1 MYMYNYFCLS
11 CLDLEPKGREDAVL
25 GIGEARVFTKQKCF
39 SCLDL
44 EPKGREN
51 GVLGFGEAQV
61 FSEQISKMDW
71 ENLSHEDKL
80 AYLKKLYRIIKE
92 DQHTSQQNLE
102 NLGTDGNECIDPLLK
117 DINSIPLSTMET
129 DALSKNDTTIDMDE
143 NEM

>member
-25 GIGEARVFTKQKCF
+25 GISEARVFTKQKCF

-80 AYLKKLYRIIKE
+80 AYLKKLYQIVKGDVFPNI
-92 DQHTSQQNLE
+92 SQQNLE
-102 NLGTDGNECIDPLLK
+102 NLRTDGIDSFEPLL
-117 DINSIPLSTMET
+117 DATNSSFNYECSFT
-129 DALSKNDTTIDMDE
+129 AKK
-143 NEM
+143 